1 MVSGLEEEIRS
12 LMALSPG
19 RKAITHSTESTIV
32 GNGLIEETQDD
43 SSGTIALRMRGN
55 TSNLLVLYN
64 NNNKKIHFTNHSSF
78 IDNPVSA
85 HFSSAM

>member
-32 GNGLIEETQDD
+32 GNGLIEETRDD
-43 SSGTIALRMRGN
+43 SSGTIALRRRGN
-55 TSNLLVLYN
+55 TSNLLVLY

>member
-32 GNGLIEETQDD
+32 GNGLIEETRDD
-43 SSGTIALRMRGN
+43 SSGTIAPRRRGN

-64 NNNKKIHFTNHSSF
+64 NNKKIHFTNHSRF